1 MHARVGEN
9 RTPRAHGPVTDGAAV
24 ANGVGEVFLQS
35 YTKISTRLIASPAGD
50 RILGTSL
57 ENLSIMLAVVIPVH
71 NEAALLGECLEAVAL
86 AARDPRLEHE
96 PVEVVVV
103 LDACTDRSAAIAVR
117 HGAQIVSLNAGC
129 VGAARALGASFALD
143 SGARWLAFTDA
154 DTRVPPDWLSSQ
166 LAADADVTCGPVAIE
181 DWSAHPYGVRERFL
195 EQYARG
201 GDRRVHGANLGMSA
215 AAYRASGGFPALRNG
230 EDAALLD
237 SLLALGCRV
246 AWRALPAVI
255 TSARWDSA
263 IEGGFAARLRDLRE
277 TCLADL
283 SGASAVA
290 A

>member
-1 MHARVGEN
+1 MA
-9 RTPRAHGPVTDGAAV
+9 TPWRRRRDI
-24 ANGVGEVFLQS
+24 FLQS
-35 YTKISTRLIASPAGD
+35 YNKISTRLIASPAGD

-57 ENLSIMLAVVIPVH
+57 EELSIVLAVVIPVH

-166 LAADADVTCGPVAIE
+166 LAADADVACGPVAIE

-195 EQYARG
+195 EQYARA
-201 GDRRVHGANLGMSA
+201 GDRQVHGANLGISA

-230 EDAALLD
+230 EDSALLD

-246 AWRALPAVI
+246 AWRALPAVT
-255 TSARWDSA
+255 TSARWDSP
-263 IEGGFAARLRDLRE
+263 IEGGFASRLRDLRE